1 MCLPYTSFLHGIL
14 VRIAIVFNLDS
25 DTGCYFHSKPIDATD
40 EQSCIHW
47 SMTTL
52 YVHKSIFI
60 PLVQSMHLVTQNYM
74 LSVMFLVSKQPFTK

>member
-1 MCLPYTSFLHGIL
+1 MCLSYTSFLHGIL
-14 VRIAIVFNLDS
+14 VRIWIVFNFHS

-40 EQSCIHW
+40 EQSCIHL

-60 PLVQSMHLVTQNYM
+60 PLVQSMHLAIQNYM
-74 LSVMFLVSKQPFTK
+74 LSVMLLESKQPITK